1 MLVFTSEFK
10 AGVKEV
16 LSNETSMAK
25 ATEALELSGK
35 NLVSIITSEMILLK
49 KQIVANADSKLSS
62 SEQKVREAKKALKS
76 YNDNSSYYTKCL
88 EIAYKLMIN
97 KYDFIDY
104 KNTSVSDMEKVV
116 TLKPSKASL
125 KKDFEAT
132 LKACKTAQTQKQAK
146 EATTKLNED
155 KALSNLVKELSSEQ
169 LLLLKAYLNKSITAK
184 A

>member
-1 MLVFTSEFK
+1 MLVFTKEFE
-10 AGVKEV
+10 AGVTLMLDLEGKV
-16 LSNETSMAK
+16 IDTK
-25 ATEALELSGK
+25 DALEVSGK

-88 EIAYKLMIN
+88 EIAYKLMVN

-104 KNTSVSDMEKVV
+104 KNTSVSDMQKVV
-116 TLKPSKASL
+116 DLKPSKASL
-125 KKDFEAT
+125 KKDFKAT
-132 LKACKTAQTQKQAK
+132 LENTVKAKKAKESK

>member
-1 MLVFTSEFK
+1 MLVFTKEFE
-10 AGVKEV
+10 AGVTIILDLEGKV
-16 LSNETSMAK
+16 IDTK
-25 ATEALELSGK
+25 DALEVSGK

-125 KKDFEAT
+125 KKDFQET

-146 EATTKLNED
+146 EATTKLTED